1 MLELLVCYAN
11 YSELC
16 DLQSCLFWL
25 LYLSLR
31 CNCLQV
37 VSLQELQEM
46 TLQERDKLLSET
58 AGFSVTQ
65 IQDVEKVLGL
75 MPSTSVEVTCET
87 EGEEGIQEGDIVTV
101 QAWVLLKRGNGL
113 IKAVPHAP
121 YYPFHKEENFW
132 FLLADSNSN
141 SVWFS
146 HNINIMDEAAAVTAA
161 SQEIEEK
168 MEVLG
173 ATSEETRASVDG
185 AVARVRSG
193 FRLVMGKFLAP
204 ADGNYNLTCYLL
216 CDSWLGCDKKTN
228 LKVKVLKRSRTATRR
243 GGQVEEETILED
255 DSEEE
260 DEDEIDEEENGE
272 YESEYSEDE
281 EDKPEASKKNVSKSS
296 AAVKGKQENKKV
308 SNKGPARKK
317 GR

>member
-1 MLELLVCYAN
+1 
-11 YSELC
+11 
-16 DLQSCLFWL
+16 
-25 LYLSLR
+25 
-31 CNCLQV
+31 
-37 VSLQELQEM
+37 M

-65 IQDVEKVLGL
+65 IQDVEEVLGL

-87 EGEEGIQEGDIVTV
+87 LGEEGIQEGDFVTV
-101 QAWVLLKRGNGL
+101 QAWVLLKRANGL
-113 IKAVPHAP
+113 IMAVPHAP

-141 SVWFS
+141 SVWYS
-146 HNINIMDEAAAVTAA
+146 HNVNVMDEAAAVTAA
-161 SQEIEEK
+161 SQAIEEK
-168 MEVLG
+168 MEILG
-173 ATSEETRASVDG
+173 ATSEETRASVDE

-193 FRLVMGKFLAP
+193 SRLVMGPFLAP
-204 ADGNYNLTCYLL
+204 AAGNYNLTCYLL
-216 CDSWLGCDKKTN
+216 CDSWLGCDKTTN
-228 LKVKVLKRSRTATRR
+228 LKVKVLKHSRTATRR

-255 DSEEE
+255 DSEEEDE

-281 EDKPEASKKNVSKSS
+281 EDKPEASKKNESKSS
-296 AAVKGKQENKKV
+296 AAVKGKQEKKKV